1 MHEVQFM
8 RKTGKIFFVFRFL
21 KLCENGYWVDNTTIE
36 LHPLD
41 AGTDNGFTFTAP
53 DWPTEPQG
61 VIYRV
66 TSGYPA
72 HQAGS
77 FFYPQLK
84 KLPPIAAVTF
94 IKVTIRSI
102 VTNRTK

>member
-1 MHEVQFM
+1 MCVNGSWID
-8 RKTGKIFFVFRFL
+8 KTTV
-21 KLCENGYWVDNTTIE
+21 E

-53 DWPTEPQG
+53 DWPTEPTG
-61 VIYRV
+61 VIYRI

-77 FFYPQLK
+77 FFYPQIK
-84 KLPPIAAVTF
+84 QLPRIATVTL
-94 IKVTIRSI
+94 IKVMSIDYIRLP
-102 VTNRTK
+102 

>member
-1 MHEVQFM
+1 MVISLRQ
-8 RKTGKIFFVFRFL
+8 
-21 KLCENGYWVDNTTIE
+21 LCENGHWLDNTTVE
-36 LHPLD
+36 LYPLD

-53 DWPTEPQG
+53 DWPTEPTG
-61 VIYRV
+61 VIYRI

-84 KLPPIAAVTF
+84 ELPPIAAVTF
-94 IKVTIRSI
+94 IKVGLPVNFFLSLSS
-102 VTNRTK
+102 